1 MSCVME
7 RYNLVKAPR
16 GAHPQALGVVYR
28 AISTGSLWSPT
39 IWETCWMKHCRLW
52 TRKVRPPASP
62 SRTPSNGQGRN
73 DLPLERLRF
82 LRNDTRPDAGMEPS
96 PWSAGYA
103 LARQLRHNLELDDGP
118 IPTLKSLAEAIG
130 EDLAVLRKATRP
142 GSPCRSRAAANHELG
157 ILRASAR
164 STSSSTASSLVP
176 RSSARNLSTR

>member
-1 MSCVME
+1 MD
-7 RYNLVKAPR
+7 A
-16 GAHPQALGVVYR
+16 Q
-28 AISTGSLWSPT
+28 
-39 IWETCWMKHCRLW
+39 
-52 TRKVRPPASP
+52 SP
-62 SRTPSNGQGRN
+62 STCFTITNAIERARRN

-82 LRNDTRPDAGMEPS
+82 LRNGTRPDAGMEPS

-103 LARQLRHNLELDDGP
+103 LARQLRQNLELDDGP
-118 IPTLKSLAEAIG
+118 ISTLKSLAEAIG